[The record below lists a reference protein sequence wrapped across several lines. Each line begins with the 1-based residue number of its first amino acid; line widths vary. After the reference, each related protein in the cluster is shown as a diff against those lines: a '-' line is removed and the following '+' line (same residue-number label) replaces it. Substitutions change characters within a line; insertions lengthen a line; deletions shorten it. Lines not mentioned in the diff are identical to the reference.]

1 MKVYDPGRP
10 EGERFVLDRVRFF
23 KPFATR
29 LPNGSYTNFKEP
41 VIYNIGIG
49 YPF

>member
-1 MKVYDPGRP
+1 MKVYDPARD
-10 EGERFVLDRVRFF
+10 EGERFVLDKVKFW
-23 KPFATR
+23 KPY
-29 LPNGSYTNFKEP
+29 SYEKEP

>member
-1 MKVYDPGRP
+1 MYDPGRP
-10 EGERFVLDRVRFF
+10 EGDRFVLDKAKFF
-23 KPFATR
+23 RPFATQ
-29 LPNGSYTNFKEP
+29 LEDGTYTNIREP